1 MRRWVITGGL
11 ACGKS
16 SVTELLRHYVP
27 EAAMFSCDAAVHEL
41 LDKPEVGAQIGKTF
55 GAGVLAAN
63 GIAVNRDALR
73 AVVFESEEK
82 RLALESILHPL
93 VLGNLERSALAAAGT
108 GRNLFVA
115 EVPLYYEIGESVPA
129 DLVITVA
136 CSRELQKRRMKERR
150 RLDDAT
156 CEQMLAT
163 QWPVEVK
170 IDKADVVLWN
180 DGERNALEDQVLLLA
195 NQQNRE

>member
-1 MRRWVITGGL
+1 
-11 ACGKS
+11 
-16 SVTELLRHYVP
+16 
-27 EAAMFSCDAAVHEL
+27 MFSCDAAVHEL

>member
-1 MRRWVITGGL
+1 MKRWVITGGL

-16 SVTELLRHYVP
+16 SATELLRHYLP
-27 EAAMFSCDAAVHEL
+27 EAGVFSCDDAVHEL
-41 LDKPEVGAQIGKTF
+41 LAMPDVVAQIGQHF
-55 GAGVLAAN
+55 GVNVLTED
-63 GIAVNRDALR
+63 GRAVNRPKLR
-73 AVVFESEEK
+73 ATVFGSETE
-82 RLALESILHPL
+82 RAALEGILHPR
-93 VLGNLERSALAAAGT
+93 VLENLENKSAEAEKT

-150 RLDDAT
+150 GLDDAT

-163 QWPVEVK
+163 QWPIEAK

-180 DGERNALEDQVLLLA
+180 DGERSGLEDQVLLLA
-195 NQQNRE
+195 NRHGHE

>member
-1 MRRWVITGGL
+1 MKRWVITGGL

-16 SVTELLRHYVP
+16 SVTELLRQYLP
-27 EAAMFSCDAAVHEL
+27 EAAVFSCDAATHEL
-41 LDKPEVGAQIGKTF
+41 LADERVLGRIEQTF
-55 GAGVLAAN
+55 GPRVLSADGA
-63 GIAVNRDALR
+63 IVDRAALR
-73 AVVFESEEK
+73 GLVFASNEK
-82 RLALESILHPL
+82 RMELEAILHPL
-93 VLGNLERSALAAAGT
+93 VLGSLEKKASEAAAT

-136 CSRELQKRRMKERR
+136 CSRELQIRRMKERR
-150 RLDDAT
+150 GLDDAT
-156 CEQMLAT
+156 CEQMLST
-163 QWPVEVK
+163 QWTVEAK

-195 NQQNRE
+195 NRQNRE